1 MATSGSIEDIQ
12 ALLRSN
18 INEQYNKLNS
28 QWSKDIEESNNLLSN
43 IEQDEK
49 LLENNSSKII
59 ETIDR
64 LNKELDYYSELGINL
79 ESVSNDSYNF
89 PEIRRNLEKNYRTL
103 SLIWYKH
110 NFEEL
115 EKQFNKNQE
124 KLNKIL
130 EKQEE
135 IERKMDKTDE
145 KIESLGATFLNI
157 VLTISITTTMV
168 TVLLNSSPKY
178 SLAIILGCAW
188 LLLTS
193 IIFISSY
200 FKTNTKKEDITKD
213 GITPPIAIY
222 ILLTLVTMLA
232 FAFGWFESKEKKKEN
247 IEKVEV
253 VENSRT
259 TREDSFFQNYQ

>member
-1 MATSGSIEDIQ
+1 
-12 ALLRSN
+12 
-18 INEQYNKLNS
+18 
-28 QWSKDIEESNNLLSN
+28 
-43 IEQDEK
+43 
-49 LLENNSSKII
+49 
-59 ETIDR
+59 
-64 LNKELDYYSELGINL
+64 
-79 ESVSNDSYNF
+79 
-89 PEIRRNLEKNYRTL
+89 
-103 SLIWYKH
+103 
-110 NFEEL
+110 
-115 EKQFNKNQE
+115 
-124 KLNKIL
+124 
-130 EKQEE
+130 
-135 IERKMDKTDE
+135 
-145 KIESLGATFLNI
+145 
-157 VLTISITTTMV
+157 MV

-200 FKTNTKKEDITKD
+200 FKTKKEDITKG

-232 FAFGWFESKEKKKEN
+232 FAFGWFESDEKKKEN